1 MKLGLVL
8 MAAGAGTRFGGGK
21 LTAEFRGAPLY
32 RRALSAVPA
41 GVFEA
46 VAVVSAIAQLLEEA
60 KAQGFLPVVNDRPE
74 DGVSRT
80 IALGLDALGAVDAAM
95 FLAADQPLLTAKT
108 VKRLAEE
115 FLTHPTAIVA
125 PAAEGRRGNPC
136 LFPAEC
142 FPALRAL
149 TGDRGGAGI
158 IRANQQRLRLVEV
171 PPEEAGEQAPV
182 EEGAE
187 ILPQRQLPE
196 GRAPWEIHLYPPEG
210 DSSIIEIFL
219 QPQEAT

>member
-1 MKLGLVL
+1 MTREAPGAILRRDDKCRAKGEKGVKLGLVL

-41 GVFEA
+41 GGFEA

-80 IALGLDALGAVDAAM
+80 IALGLDALGAVDGAM

-108 VKRLAEE
+108 VKDLAEE
-115 FLTHPTAIVA
+115 FLAHPTAIVA

-136 LFPAEC
+136 LFPAEF

-171 PPEEAGEQAPV
+171 PPEELLDADTP
-182 EEGAE
+182 E
-187 ILPQRQLPE
+187 ILAALSQNSR
-196 GRAPWEIHLYPPEG
+196 
-210 DSSIIEIFL
+210 
-219 QPQEAT
+219 